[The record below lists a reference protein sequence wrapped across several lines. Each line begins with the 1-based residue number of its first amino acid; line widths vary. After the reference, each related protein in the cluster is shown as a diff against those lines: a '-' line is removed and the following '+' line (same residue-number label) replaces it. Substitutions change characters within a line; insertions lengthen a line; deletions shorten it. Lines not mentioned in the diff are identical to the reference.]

1 MISKYWIEFCVSV
14 VLVFAS
20 VTTAFATEARMVI
33 NYIGTAT
40 AEPRQVPDTL
50 NVGPNNNGLLD
61 ANCFTAEI
69 RDLASGDILGTG
81 VDCLSEIAAGGDTP
95 SGSGVQLVGTTI
107 FNLAEGRLVFQGLTT
122 VQPVNWPTSN
132 ADVVFT
138 HTTGANSPNN
148 AVLTGDGEFAS
159 TGIYSNAT
167 AQARLSGQV
176 DLSQLGDGVITF
188 DCIFVL
194 DIDLNNGDDSV
205 TGSRYDATQ
214 GEVFWDRG
222 EFSLFNIYRDD
233 VLQATNDGNSFYQP
247 TLIDGIEY
255 RYEVRAQ
262 TADGEVSL
270 GEVTLP
276 GSEARNIN

>member
-1 MISKYWIEFCVSV
+1 MIKKYGIEFCVSV

-20 VTTAFATEARMVI
+20 VTSAFATETRMVI

-40 AEPRQVPDTL
+40 AEPGVVPDTL

-69 RDLASGDILGTG
+69 RDLASGDVLGTG
-81 VDCLSEIAAGGDTP
+81 VDCLSEIAVGSDTLT
-95 SGSGVQLVGTTI
+95 GTGVQLVGTTI
-107 FNLAEGRLVFQGLTT
+107 FNLPEGRLVFQGLTS
-122 VQPVNWPTSN
+122 VQPVNWPTEN

-138 HTTGANSPNN
+138 HFTAANSPNN
-148 AVLTGDGEFAS
+148 AVLTGTGDFAS

-176 DLSQLGDGVITF
+176 DLSRLEEGVITF

-194 DIDLNNGDDSV
+194 NIDLNDAADSV
-205 TGSRYDATQ
+205 TGSRYDSTQ
-214 GEVFWDRG
+214 GEVFWDRE
-222 EFSLFNIYRDD
+222 EFTVFNIYRDN
-233 VLQATNDGNSFYQP
+233 VLQATNDGNSFYQAN
-247 TLIDGIEY
+247 LIFGVEY
-255 RYEVRAQ
+255 FYEVRAQ

-276 GSEARNIN
+276 GTPIRDID